1 MVFPPSHLL
10 AQIQHESQRQRLL
23 RNTHMTGGIVLEGIL
38 IVVSFK
44 FDVLQFGYVPKEEG
58 MVLHVQH
65 AAENWN

>member
-1 MVFPPSHLL
+1 
-10 AQIQHESQRQRLL
+10 
-23 RNTHMTGGIVLEGIL
+23 MTGGIVLEGIL